1 MGIFIDLFQL
11 LIKKINNMINFKV
24 SFIKFLLYISIL
36 VSIAVRGV
44 DNLNF
49 TILMCAVSILVLL
62 LSVITLINGIQ
73 KKNSVLIN
81 YSISEIGVL
90 LLLFSYLYVYNSL
103 ILNNIMFV
111 YLIIVFL
118 FQCFLY
124 YKKRNEYLEEYL
136 AFYPFIVSCSILF
149 VLTCI
154 C

>member
-1 MGIFIDLFQL
+1 
-11 LIKKINNMINFKV
+11 MINFKV